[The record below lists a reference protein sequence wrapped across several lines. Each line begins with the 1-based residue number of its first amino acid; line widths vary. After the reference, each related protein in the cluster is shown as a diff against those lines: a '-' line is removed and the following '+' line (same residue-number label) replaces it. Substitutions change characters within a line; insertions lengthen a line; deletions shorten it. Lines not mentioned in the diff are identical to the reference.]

1 MKKYSVIKFA
11 LSMCLGSVVLSPVAG
26 VAYAGDPVTV
36 FFAGDSTLHSRVYS
50 DWKSTNAEVRCLGS
64 WCDELANYVKG
75 DVRIRNYALSGLSTR
90 SYLEDGH
97 WELLVM
103 QVNPGDFVYVQF
115 GHNDQKR
122 ETRHYAAADG
132 AYRENLRRFASEV
145 RARGGHPVFGTSMVR
160 RIFGADGKVAD
171 GLGDYPETVR
181 KLGRELDV
189 PVVDFNA
196 FSRALVEAADPAT
209 SLTWYRASVDG
220 KDFTHP
226 TKLGAK
232 VFAKAFVE
240 DVKSHDLELARI
252 FR

>member
-1 MKKYSVIKFA
+1 MNMKTRAMNSIACFA
-11 LSMCLGSVVLSPVAG
+11 LALAAG
-26 VAYAGDPVTV
+26 TSAAYADDPVTL

-50 DWKSTNAEVRCLGS
+50 DWQSTNVEVRCLGS
-64 WCDELANYVKG
+64 WCDELANYVKSG
-75 DVRIRNYALSGLSTR
+75 VQIRNYALSGLSTR

-103 QVNPGDFVYVQF
+103 QVKPGDFVYLQF
-115 GHNDQKR
+115 GHNDQK
-122 ETRHYAAADG
+122 EGTRHYAAADG
-132 AYRENLRRFASEV
+132 AYRKNLIRFAAEV
-145 RARGGHPVFGTSMVR
+145 RARGGCPVFGTSMVR
-160 RIFGADGKVAD
+160 RIFGADGKIAD

-181 KLGRELDV
+181 KLGKELDV

-196 FSRALVEAADPAT
+196 FSRALVEATDSAT

-232 VFAKAFVE
+232 VFAKAFVDE
-240 DVKSHDLELARI
+240 VKAHNLELAKV